1 MFEKKL
7 SRKIQGKSYLR
18 LYIATNIKWNSSR
31 KPASKCPRKTRWQG
45 IPEVDSLSKD
55 VSFWHTL
62 PKLET
67 CFCNGLHMLL
77 MLNTKCM
84 LDCMLCT
91 VGDVIGLQLL
101 RRTCLPDSMPCTHL
115 LQAHHI
121 TFFLPPTQIPH
132 HTLNSPLPWRR
143 AIALVRISWQ

>member
-18 LYIATNIKWNSSR
+18 LNIVTNKKLNSPR

-45 IPEVDSLSKD
+45 IPEVDSLSRD
-55 VSFWHTL
+55 VSFRGSL

-67 CFCNGLHMLL
+67 CFCNALPYAIDAKHQMYVRLYAL
-77 MLNTKCM
+77 YC
-84 LDCMLCT
+84 
-91 VGDVIGLQLL
+91 
-101 RRTCLPDSMPCTHL
+101 RRCSWSMATETHL
-115 LQAHHI
+115 SSRLHALHPSSTSPSHS
-121 TFFLPPTQIPH
+121 FLPPTYSNSH

-143 AIALVRISWQ
+143 AIALVKISWQ